1 MIENSDFETFLY
13 ISKSKYQIFVYD
25 KDNLKNLY
33 SEEIEKSDEIELN
46 TLSKFL
52 DDNIYKIEKKIKN
65 FIKNIILIVEDD
77 KILEIGISLKKKN
90 YEKNENQ
97 KHLENSLVEVKDIF
111 RENYQDLLIMHM
123 VIVKKENNFLFDNAN
138 NSDDYLFLEVNF
150 ISISNKF
157 IFYYDKLLE
166 NHQINIKR
174 YMSGDYIK
182 SFLDI
187 ESKESIELF
196 VTANKLNEGLDKNE
210 VQLVS
215 KSKENRVFLKNFFN
229 YLVKSVFSSNICCF

>member
-13 ISKSKYQIFVYD
+13 ISKNKYQIFVYD
-25 KDNLKNLY
+25 KNNLKNLY
-33 SEEIEKSDEIELN
+33 SEEIEYSDEIELN
-46 TLSKFL
+46 NLSKFL

-65 FIKNIILIVEDD
+65 FIRNIILIVEND

-97 KHLENSLVEVKDIF
+97 KQLENSLVEVKDIF
-111 RENYQDLLIMHM
+111 KENYQDLLIMHM
-123 VIVKKENNFLFDNAN
+123 VIVEKENNFLLDNAN

-150 ISISNKF
+150 ISIPNKF
-157 IFYYDKLLE
+157 TFYFDKLLE

-182 SFLDI
+182 SFFDI
-187 ESKESIELF
+187 ESKESMELF
-196 VTANKLNEGLDKNE
+196 VMANKLNDGLNKNE
-210 VQLVS
+210 VQLIS
-215 KSKENRVFLKNFFN
+215 KSKENRGFFEKFFQ
-229 YLVKSVFSSNICCF
+229 LFS